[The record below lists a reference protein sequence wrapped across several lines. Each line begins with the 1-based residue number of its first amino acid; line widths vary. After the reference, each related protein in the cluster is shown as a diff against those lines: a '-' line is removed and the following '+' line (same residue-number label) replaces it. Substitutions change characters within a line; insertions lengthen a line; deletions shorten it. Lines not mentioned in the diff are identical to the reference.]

1 MTAELTPK
9 RTTRRHVPHQLHAI
23 ALGVV
28 ATALTVVF
36 LVAVSGL
43 VGQLT

>member
-1 MTAELTPK
+1 MTAQLTSK
-9 RTTRRHVPHQLHAI
+9 RTTRRRVPHQLHAI

-28 ATALTVVF
+28 ATVLTVVF

-43 VGQLT
+43 VAQLT

>member
-1 MTAELTPK
+1 MTAPLTSR
-9 RTTRRHVPHQLHAI
+9 RTPRRRAHSQLSAI

-28 ATALTVVF
+28 ATVLTVVF

-43 VGQLT
+43 VTRWA